1 MSRKQPEGL
10 PPVKQPSV
18 AGTIGAATQPDIKEK
33 EAAPEPSIRD
43 KMPIGREERRKLPD
57 LPFQHK
63 YGGGEDYYAREC
75 YEEYYPLV
83 EQFVL
88 TQESCLT
95 VAGTPD
101 IGTSV
106 FYAYCFEEFSLT
118 SWRKIKTAKAR
129 RPKRKLRRYSSYVM
143 AYPKRD
149 AALVLD
155 LGLDDAEIDSRVE
168 VFGGT
173 ARFCLSR
180 DTNKITLA
188 KERLVELIIR
198 EIRDGAGLQGLLFE
212 ETTEDTRNSLLHLEP
227 LWDQKRCATIKL
239 AYSFVVRESTLLIA
253 ESNKTDEF
261 DADTLSPS
269 LVSSGPYHKPTTKK
283 WESIDSLYLPKM
295 NSAKP
300 VRDRTAAKWSE
311 TNNGPLILFQM
322 TILKSHPVNA
332 SELVYVLSKLE
343 FLERLEHVKLVFV
356 VPDTLVGQFKRQ
368 PIVLVT
374 AVGTNS

>member
-1 MSRKQPEGL
+1 
-10 PPVKQPSV
+10 
-18 AGTIGAATQPDIKEK
+18 
-33 EAAPEPSIRD
+33 
-43 KMPIGREERRKLPD
+43 MPLWTSDEL
-57 LPFQHK
+57 
-63 YGGGEDYYAREC
+63 
-75 YEEYYPLV
+75 
-83 EQFVL
+83 
-88 TQESCLT
+88 QE
-95 VAGTPD
+95 
-101 IGTSV
+101 
-106 FYAYCFEEFSLT
+106 
-118 SWRKIKTAKAR
+118 
-129 RPKRKLRRYSSYVM
+129 
-143 AYPKRD
+143 

-239 AYSFVVRESTLLIA
+239 ASSFVGGLSESLRRGERHEYRGRVLGFHQQRRKVWTKLEQCLQTLEFAARERLRLLLGQRTRMEESTLLIA
-253 ESNKTDEF
+253 KSNSPDEF

-269 LVSSGPYHKPTTKK
+269 LVTSGPYHKPTTKK
-283 WESIDSLYLPKM
+283 WESIDSFYLPKM

-356 VPDTLVGQFKRQ
+356 VTDTLVGQFKRQ

>member
-1 MSRKQPEGL
+1 
-10 PPVKQPSV
+10 
-18 AGTIGAATQPDIKEK
+18 
-33 EAAPEPSIRD
+33 
-43 KMPIGREERRKLPD
+43 MPLWTSDEL
-57 LPFQHK
+57 
-63 YGGGEDYYAREC
+63 
-75 YEEYYPLV
+75 
-83 EQFVL
+83 
-88 TQESCLT
+88 QE
-95 VAGTPD
+95 
-101 IGTSV
+101 
-106 FYAYCFEEFSLT
+106 
-118 SWRKIKTAKAR
+118 
-129 RPKRKLRRYSSYVM
+129 
-143 AYPKRD
+143 

-239 AYSFVVRESTLLIA
+239 ASSFVGGLMEESTLLIA
-253 ESNKTDEF
+253 KSNSPDEF

-269 LVSSGPYHKPTTKK
+269 LVTSGPYHKPTTKK
-283 WESIDSLYLPKM
+283 WESIDSFYLPKM

-356 VPDTLVGQFKRQ
+356 VTDTLVGQFKRQ

>member
-1 MSRKQPEGL
+1 
-10 PPVKQPSV
+10 
-18 AGTIGAATQPDIKEK
+18 
-33 EAAPEPSIRD
+33 
-43 KMPIGREERRKLPD
+43 MPLWTSDEL
-57 LPFQHK
+57 
-63 YGGGEDYYAREC
+63 
-75 YEEYYPLV
+75 
-83 EQFVL
+83 
-88 TQESCLT
+88 QE
-95 VAGTPD
+95 
-101 IGTSV
+101 
-106 FYAYCFEEFSLT
+106 
-118 SWRKIKTAKAR
+118 
-129 RPKRKLRRYSSYVM
+129 
-143 AYPKRD
+143 

-212 ETTEDTRNSLLHLEP
+212 ETTEDTLE
-227 LWDQKRCATIKL
+227 
-239 AYSFVVRESTLLIA
+239 ESTLLIA
-253 ESNKTDEF
+253 KSNSPDEF

-269 LVSSGPYHKPTTKK
+269 LVTSGPYHKPTTKK
-283 WESIDSLYLPKM
+283 WESIDSFYLPKM

-356 VPDTLVGQFKRQ
+356 VTDTLVGQFKRQ